1 MTALELTTVQ
11 RIGATATARQDS
23 KVVIG
28 PWNHGG
34 FGKSE
39 LGEFN
44 FGVGAGLDHHQ
55 EIIRWFDFW
64 LKGRDT
70 GVDVLP
76 PVRYFVMDSGKWKN
90 AESWPPGGYQAVKF
104 CLDAEAGKGG
114 QDLALRPVQPPQD
127 QSEVSYTYK
136 PARSRPYPVESDAV
150 FGAWQPPAPGLP
162 PGHPALPLSAAD
174 RVAGNRG

>member
-1 MTALELTTVQ
+1 MRLWDFDQRHAQLTVPNLDFTGWFDHCISTIRHLTTVQ
-11 RIGATATARQDS
+11 RIGATDTARQNS

-64 LKGRDT
+64 LKDRDT
-70 GVDVLP
+70 GVDALP
-76 PVRYFVMDSGKWKN
+76 PVRYFVMDSGK
-90 AESWPPGGYQAVKF
+90 
-104 CLDAEAGKGG
+104 
-114 QDLALRPVQPPQD
+114 
-127 QSEVSYTYK
+127 
-136 PARSRPYPVESDAV
+136 
-150 FGAWQPPAPGLP
+150 
-162 PGHPALPLSAAD
+162 
-174 RVAGNRG
+174 